1 MNELTQYICYLSGDV
16 ITNDNKTDEHIIPN
30 ALNGH
35 LTSTK
40 VLTSDSNL
48 ALGKS
53 IDSKFDAIFDI
64 FTSQLD
70 FRRDRG
76 RNPNFTVTDI
86 TTNEKYVLSDSK
98 ISPIKPFYDEVN
110 SNIYAKDKKKYNQIY
125 KKIKSGEINN
135 VGFIDDKTGLYQYN
149 FDITNKE
156 FKQGIAKI
164 AAGFATMNGVKRK
177 DLSMIL
183 DLENKT
189 FLDKPSVIPYIALSD
204 IDKKVES
211 RINENSIFPFHALI
225 INGSKDSGL
234 LYCYVELF
242 STFQYIVILS
252 YDYSGD
258 DIYNDYF
265 FSLNRDEVFD
275 FNDYSQEV
283 KNKISSSFEN
293 IRYRNI
299 DLDFISKIVF
309 ITKFNYQVYK
319 DYGHMKFHAL
329 MGYANKKVHEDKKNK

>member
-1 MNELTQYICYLSGDV
+1 MIKIKPFFLENGMLYMSELTQYICYLSGDV

-35 LTSTK
+35 LTSAK

-48 ALGKS
+48 ALGNS

-110 SNIYAKDKKKYNQIY
+110 SKIYAKDKKKYNQIY

-149 FDITNKE
+149 FGITNK
-156 FKQGIAKI
+156 
-164 AAGFATMNGVKRK
+164 
-177 DLSMIL
+177 DLHIL
-183 DLENKT
+183 
-189 FLDKPSVIPYIALSD
+189 
-204 IDKKVES
+204 
-211 RINENSIFPFHALI
+211 
-225 INGSKDSGL
+225 L
-234 LYCYVELF
+234 L
-242 STFQYIVILS
+242 Q
-252 YDYSGD
+252 
-258 DIYNDYF
+258 
-265 FSLNRDEVFD
+265 
-275 FNDYSQEV
+275 
-283 KNKISSSFEN
+283 
-293 IRYRNI
+293 
-299 DLDFISKIVF
+299 
-309 ITKFNYQVYK
+309 
-319 DYGHMKFHAL
+319 
-329 MGYANKKVHEDKKNK
+329 